1 MSGVWVA
8 AAMVAVFGADRPPH
22 GEVLPLPHEQVSL
35 MLDGVEKTRW
45 HFGDDAP
52 RPFLYPFNG
61 PVGTSLTRIGH
72 PGAPDHDHHR
82 GVWFA
87 HHDVEG
93 ESFWTEGAKTKIR
106 QRQWLAYEDSDEEA
120 VMAVLLEWVSSA
132 GEIVLEQTVVVGL
145 QPAED
150 GHAVEIQTMLRT
162 PGSRKQT
169 TLNKTNFGLL
179 AVRMAK
185 SISTRFG
192 GGLLS
197 DSEGRVGEPEIFG
210 KSARWMDYSGNIA
223 VGVDENRRFVTE
235 GVTYF
240 DHPANPNYP
249 SKWHVRKDGWMGA
262 SLCMDDALTVTAD
275 EPITLRYLLHAHD
288 KGYDAARAKRV
299 HDKFAVRGAY
309 VVGKS
314 KASNIA
320 SDVRR
325 VADE

>member
-1 MSGVWVA
+1 
-8 AAMVAVFGADRPPH
+8 
-22 GEVLPLPHEQVSL
+22 
-35 MLDGVEKTRW
+35 
-45 HFGDDAP
+45 
-52 RPFLYPFNG
+52 
-61 PVGTSLTRIGH
+61 
-72 PGAPDHDHHR
+72 
-82 GVWFA
+82 
-87 HHDVEG
+87 
-93 ESFWTEGAKTKIR
+93 
-106 QRQWLAYEDSDEEA
+106 
-120 VMAVLLEWVSSA
+120 
-132 GEIVLEQTVVVGL
+132 
-145 QPAED
+145 
-150 GHAVEIQTMLRT
+150 
-162 PGSRKQT
+162 
-169 TLNKTNFGLL
+169 
-179 AVRMAK
+179 MAK

-249 SKWHVRKDGWMGA
+249 PKWHVRKDGWMGA

-309 VVGKS
+309 FVGKS

>member
-1 MSGVWVA
+1 MSGVWAA
-8 AAMVAVFGADRPPH
+8 AAMVAVFGADRPPR

-52 RPFLYPFNG
+52 RPFLYPLSG
-61 PVGTSLTRIGH
+61 PAGTSLTRMGH

-150 GHAVEIQTMLRT
+150 GHAVEIQTTLRT
-162 PGSRKQT
+162 PASRKQT

-197 DSEGRVGEPEIFG
+197 DSEGHVGEPEIFG

-223 VGVDENRRFVTE
+223 VGVDEKRRFVTE

-262 SLCMDDALTVTAD
+262 SLCMDEALTVKED

-288 KGYDAARAKRV
+288 KGYDADRAKRV
-299 HDKFAVRGAY
+299 HDKFVGRGGY

-325 VADE
+325 VTDE